1 MHKKV
6 AVKID
11 EQIYKGLCKVA
22 GRQHV
27 GSFIESLVRRPV
39 AGKGLEAAYRRMAR
53 EEARE
58 REALDWAEATLGD
71 VADEA
76 R

>member
-1 MHKKV
+1 MQKKV
-6 AVKID
+6 AIKVD
-11 EQIYKGLCKVA
+11 EQVYKGLCKIA
-22 GRQHV
+22 GRHHI
-27 GSFIESLVRRPV
+27 GSFIGSLVRPP

-53 EEARE
+53 EESRE

>member
-1 MHKKV
+1 MSDFV
-6 AVKID
+6 ICID
-11 EQIYKGLCKVA
+11 NDSNPASL
-22 GRQHV
+22 
-27 GSFIESLVRRPV
+27 LVRPPA
-39 AGKGLEAAYRRMAR
+39 AGYGLEAAYRRMAR

-58 REALDWAEATLGD
+58 REALAWAEATLGD

>member
-1 MHKKV
+1 M
-6 AVKID
+6 
-11 EQIYKGLCKVA
+11 
-22 GRQHV
+22 
-27 GSFIESLVRRPV
+27 SSSLRRLSASGPVSRPV
-39 AGKGLEAAYRRMAR
+39 PMRDFVICINNDSNPAILKGLEAAYRQMAR